1 LTRVQ
6 SCCKIDIME
15 KLLEYTDTEEN
26 HWSRADIIRMLGITG
41 MTFRAWVKGSRRTP
55 PLPTVRVRMSL
66 ATKEIRVL
74 VDKKVFRDWLRTY
87 KPNFYNK
94 LRELYQND
102 ITSGEQAPEIEYRKS
117 S

>member
-1 LTRVQ
+1 M
-6 SCCKIDIME
+6 DIME

-26 HWSRADIIRMLGITG
+26 YWSRADIIRMLGITG

-74 VDKKVFRDWLRTY
+74 VDKKTFLEWLRIH
-87 KPNFYNK
+87 KPHYYNTLK
-94 LRELYQND
+94 TVSVGD
-102 ITSGEQAPEIEYRKS
+102 A
-117 S
+117 